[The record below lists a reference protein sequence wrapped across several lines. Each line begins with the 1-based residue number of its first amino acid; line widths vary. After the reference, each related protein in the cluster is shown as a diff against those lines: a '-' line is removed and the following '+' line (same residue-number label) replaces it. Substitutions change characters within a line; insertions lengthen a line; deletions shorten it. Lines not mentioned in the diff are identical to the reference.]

1 MYKIQPARHYQDDIG
16 SVIVGV
22 HVSVVVVE
30 GVHLS
35 IMLNQIIYK
44 LLKTY
49 VDVIEIIVIVVDVVV
64 DVDHQ
69 GNLNQCR
76 LIKPTAQR

>member
-1 MYKIQPARHYQDDIG
+1 MRRIIPARHHEDHIG

-22 HVSVVVVE
+22 NISVVVVE

-44 LLKTY
+44 LFKTY

-69 GNLNQCR
+69 GNLNQF

>member
-1 MYKIQPARHYQDDIG
+1 MYRIQPARHYQDDIG
-16 SVIVGV
+16 SVVVGV

-69 GNLNQCR
+69 GNLNQC
-76 LIKPTAQR
+76 LIKPTAIR